1 MIKRN
6 QSKAEAT
13 RARQQNDSK
22 RWRTYALMAVCG
34 LLLVSGFFF
43 AGREHFS
50 SMDYGMKNSRLRK
63 QVDELQAE
71 KRRLLL
77 AREVSLSPN
86 EIKKA
91 AKRTGMNDTA
101 TAEVEVAQAV
111 PVTKEKA
118 TSQPASEVKSMI
130 VKTAAVIA
138 VAPTRVATAVYSK
151 PEKMEKPVKKT
162 LSTE

>member
-6 QSKAEAT
+6 QSKAEAA

-22 RWRTYALMAVCG
+22 RWRTYGLMAVCG
-34 LLLVSGFFF
+34 LLLISGFFF
-43 AGREHFS
+43 AGRQHFS

-91 AKRTGMNDTA
+91 AKKTGMVDTA
-101 TAEVEVAQAV
+101 TEVEVAQAA
-111 PVTKEKA
+111 PAIKEKTTPPA
-118 TSQPASEVKSMI
+118 PASEIKSMVI
-130 VKTAAVIA
+130 RTAAVTA
-138 VAPTRVATAVYSK
+138 VAPMRIATVYSK
-151 PEKMEKPVKKT
+151 TEKLEKPIKKT